1 MKNDPHSC
9 KCNYLCNCMRS
20 LKKIQDFNR
29 DWTHDLA
36 ILVRCSNQLSYE
48 ATDVGSWSIMFIC
61 VPVKEMNVIDVYEI
75 NHVHLSL
82 TTIFHFGTLDIVFFF
97 ALSTVNR
104 RRSNCVKEIE
114 RLKKNREER
123 RLILNK
129 FWICKQQRRPSSWV
143 CKFGC

>member
-1 MKNDPHSC
+1 
-9 KCNYLCNCMRS
+9 
-20 LKKIQDFNR
+20 
-29 DWTHDLA
+29 
-36 ILVRCSNQLSYE
+36 
-48 ATDVGSWSIMFIC
+48 MFIC

-129 FWICKQQRRPSSWV
+129 FWICKQQRRPSS
-143 CKFGC
+143 